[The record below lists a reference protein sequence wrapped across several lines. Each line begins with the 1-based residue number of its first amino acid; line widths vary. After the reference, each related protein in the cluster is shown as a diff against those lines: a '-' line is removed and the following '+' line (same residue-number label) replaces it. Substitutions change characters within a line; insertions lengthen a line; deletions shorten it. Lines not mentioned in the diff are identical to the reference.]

1 MISTTFGLRC
11 NAWRAGSRGFRHTVS
26 CCLAL
31 LLAAL
36 SGCGGDGP
44 SAGKREG
51 DTNEPRPAS
60 TTGPVARTA
69 PSKPDIDLV
78 NAEAVSRLLASAK
91 GKVLVVNVWATYCI
105 PCVEEMPEL
114 AAFYRERDAKT
125 VEFLS
130 LSADFPYSVDD
141 VVKPF
146 VAEKSLPFAV
156 HVLNVPP
163 DDLIGVLG
171 VKDAKWGGELP
182 ATFVF
187 DATGALRKFWLE
199 RVHLQDLGAA
209 VREIAAS

>member
-1 MISTTFGLRC
+1 MLELRC
-11 NAWRAGSRGFRHTVS
+11 IARRAGSPGFRRAVS

-31 LLAAL
+31 LLAVL
-36 SGCGGDGP
+36 PGCGGNDPG
-44 SAGKREG
+44 SGKRETETTKPQPSSTVG
-51 DTNEPRPAS
+51 PA
-60 TTGPVARTA
+60 ARTA

-78 NAEAVSRLLASAK
+78 NAEAVSKLLASAK

-105 PCVEEMPEL
+105 PCMEEMPEL
-114 AAFYRERDAKT
+114 ATFYRERDAKT

-146 VAEKSLPFAV
+146 VAEKDLPFAV

-163 DDLIGVLG
+163 DDLIGLLG
-171 VKDAKWGGELP
+171 AKDAKWGGELP

-199 RVHLQDLGAA
+199 RVHLQDLRAA
-209 VREIAAS
+209 VQEVAAS